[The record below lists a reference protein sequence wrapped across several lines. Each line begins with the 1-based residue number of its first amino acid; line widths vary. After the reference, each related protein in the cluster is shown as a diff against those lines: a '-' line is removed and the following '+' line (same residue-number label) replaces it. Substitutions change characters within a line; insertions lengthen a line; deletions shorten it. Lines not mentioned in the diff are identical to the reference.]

1 MSLFGFYFHCFGH
14 EDWVVHEETGF
25 KLDLKVAVEED
36 LLRKSSFLACAGFT
50 PDWITDASTFLMNCF
65 EVSQYVFQHH

>member
-50 PDWITDASTFLMNCF
+50 PDWIN
-65 EVSQYVFQHH
+65 